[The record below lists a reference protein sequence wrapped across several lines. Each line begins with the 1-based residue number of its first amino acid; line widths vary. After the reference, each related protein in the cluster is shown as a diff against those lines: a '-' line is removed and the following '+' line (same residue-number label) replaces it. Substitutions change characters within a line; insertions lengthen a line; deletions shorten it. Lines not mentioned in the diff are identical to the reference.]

1 MALLSSTHSSE
12 LVLSKTNPVLIK
24 KALNCGIYHFSKS
37 SRCSFNCSFNSS
49 LFQTTHAFELIH
61 SDV

>member
-24 KALNCGIYHFSKS
+24 KALNCGIYYFSKS
-37 SRCSFNCSFNSS
+37 SRRSFISS
-49 LFQTTHAFELIH
+49 LSQTTHAFELIH